1 MLKRVKI
8 EPKTV
13 DGVFIGY
20 AKSSKSCQFLVHKFE
35 HPEIKENK
43 VIESDNVEFFENI
56 YPYKTRHEQSSG
68 GSKRPRD
75 ELSENVHNEY
85 NPRRST
91 HQRTSTTFGSNFVI
105 FLLENKPQ
113 TFKEAMSSSDS
124 SFWKEAINSEID
136 SILSNHTWELVDL
149 PPGNKPSGS
158 KWIFERKTKTDGTIE
173 KYKARL
179 VVKGFKQKE
188 GLDYFDT
195 YSPVTRITSIQ
206 MLISLAAVY
215 GLEIHQMNVKTA
227 FLNGELEEE
236 IYMEQPESFVVPG
249 KGNKVCKL
257 IKSLYGLK
265 QAPKQQHAKF
275 DQTMLANSESESGL
289 HLSPQILK
297 ISGLFWSCTI
307 TSKSAAF
314 TSQPMDNNA
323 TNVILAY
330 LDTICRDLVMTN
342 ERLDRM
348 IGQRDQVG
356 CPDTRQEEG
365 CSSCELQ
372 GKNIIPYTP
381 MNLECCVVASSGQL
395 DVVADLPR
403 VEVFESPYGDTLGD
417 VRLREEQTLVV
428 LLPID
433 KSTHTLVDPCANQGE
448 STLVCELPTTSEDVN
463 EDQLTH
469 ECIPLLEH
477 MCGVLKKSQV
487 SDGVYRVDLDGACDS
502 LNILCGKS
510 LASSFVHRDHVYGNV
525 VNDGIC
531 LFEVG
536 LLGRVSLF
544 LNVSLLLKK
553 NVIRGC
559 GSDILGEGRA
569 NLGLDPW
576 LLLPFDPGTLR
587 ECGNFYTSD
596 LMLGQDDK
604 QCLIV
609 GANKGRQGTD
619 LRSNTFQERKD
630 DTGTTTEGNQLECGI
645 TRVGLKLK
653 NVGPWE
659 IEIPLVPTRDI
670 SDINATKRM
679 LESKFDMKDLGVTDA
694 ISGIRI
700 QRTPQGLALS
710 QSHYIKKVLDKFK
723 YMEFGIAKT
732 TLDVSFALRKNKG
745 ESDSQLEYTCIA
757 RSTMESEFIALD
769 KAGEEAEWLQNFLE
783 DIPYW
788 PKPVAPVCLHC
799 DSQAAIGRAGS
810 MMYNGKSRHI
820 QRRHNTVR
828 ELLSSGI
835 ITVDYVKSKDNV
847 SDPLTKGLSREGM
860 ERTSKEMGLRPRTS
874 QHGASEGDVNM
885 INELLNHCP
894 DYWDMLNSNNQN
906 ALHVVILNNQD
917 KVVRFLLDSDKYDC
931 LVYEIDSYGNTLL
944 HFLADSGNH
953 VPELINHPRAKK
965 MSFDKQNHTL
975 LDIALSCTATT
986 KKVKKKYEYVPNPN
1000 AEMGIGVKM
1009 QLDDEV
1015 GTRVKM
1021 QLREDDRDKVKKT
1034 DQIELKSIMKV
1045 AQIHIVA
1052 ATMIMTVTFAAGITL
1067 PGGLR
1072 ATPIA
1077 LSRDGNS
1084 NQENSISC
1092 ICCFQCHCLHILSY
1106 CHMEDGSG
1114 KGPITRVYC
1123 MRPYH
1128 VRLRDHMAAALPITP
1143 RSQRA

>member
-1 MLKRVKI
+1 MPKRVKI

-35 HPEIKENK
+35 HPKIKENK
-43 VIESDNVEFFENI
+43 VIESYNVEFFENI

-91 HQRTSTTFGSNFVI
+91 HQRTSTTFGSDFVT

-195 YSPVTRITSIQ
+195 YSPVTRITSIR
-206 MLISLAAVY
+206 MLISLVAVY
-215 GLEIHQMNVKTA
+215 GFEIHQMDVKTA

-249 KGNKVCKL
+249 KGNKMCKL

-275 DQTMLANSESESGL
+275 DQTMLANGF
-289 HLSPQILK
+289 K
-297 ISGLFWSCTI
+297 INECDKCTI

-330 LDTICRDLVMTN
+330 LDTMSRDLVMTN

-356 CPDTRQEEG
+356 CPDTRQEDG

-395 DVVADLPR
+395 DVVVDLPR

-417 VRLREEQTLVV
+417 VRLREDQTLVV

-609 GANKGRQGTD
+609 GANKGRQGSSLSLFVDDD
-619 LRSNTFQERKD
+619 LFLCAIYTKVFMFNTKD
-630 DTGTTTEGNQLECGI
+630 PWVYSKFVPPWHGI
-645 TRVGLKLK
+645 
-653 NVGPWE
+653 
-659 IEIPLVPTRDI
+659 RDI

-700 QRTPQGLALS
+700 QRTSQGLALS

-723 YMEFGIAKT
+723 YMEFGISKT
-732 TLDVSFALRKNKG
+732 TLDVSFALRQNKG

-757 RSTMESEFIALD
+757 RSTIESEFIALD
-769 KAGEEAEWLQNFLE
+769 KADEEAEWLQNFLE

-847 SDPLTKGLSREGM
+847 SDPLTKALSREGM

-953 VPELINHPRAKK
+953 VPELINHPRANK
-965 MSFDKQNHTL
+965 MSFNKQNHTL

-986 KKVKKKYEYVPNPN
+986 KKDLCSIGRFRKRDFEVKKKYEYVPNPN

-1034 DQIELKSIMKV
+1034 D
-1045 AQIHIVA
+1045 
-1052 ATMIMTVTFAAGITL
+1052 
-1067 PGGLR
+1067 
-1072 ATPIA
+1072 
-1077 LSRDGNS
+1077 
-1084 NQENSISC
+1084 
-1092 ICCFQCHCLHILSY
+1092 
-1106 CHMEDGSG
+1106 
-1114 KGPITRVYC
+1114 
-1123 MRPYH
+1123 
-1128 VRLRDHMAAALPITP
+1128 
-1143 RSQRA
+1143 